1 MPNWVFNHLTIDH
14 GSKEDIAKLKAQVGA
29 VVKTKYKGVDEVDEL
44 VDREPIFSFMNI
56 LPPPEDKL
64 EEYHAVHGYTGGEK
78 SGDTEYNWY
87 NFNVREWGTKWDARD
102 VELVDESETS
112 LHYKFDTAW
121 SPPTTVIA
129 KLAEQN
135 PTLNIT
141 LEYREEQGWG
151 GEVVFIGS
159 YMEVRDEWDIPETHA
174 EEIKANHGDCW
185 KCENF
190 DGDYSDLYQDCPES
204 LKPIELHAKQE
215 LVLTKEK

>member
-1 MPNWVFNHLTIDH
+1 MPNWVFNHLTID
-14 GSKEDIAKLKAQVGA
+14 GSKEDIAKVKAQVGA
-29 VVKTKYKGVDEVDEL
+29 VVKRKYKGVDEVDEKI
-44 VDREPIFSFMNI
+44 DEEPIFSFMNI

-64 EEYHAVHGYTGGEK
+64 DEYHAVHGYTGGEK
-78 SGDTEYNWY
+78 TGDTEYNWY

-102 VELVDESETS
+102 VELIDDDETF

-121 SPPTTVIA
+121 SPPNEVIA

-135 PTLNIT
+135 PNLNLS

-151 GEVVFIGS
+151 GEINFTGSSVEVVK
-159 YMEVRDEWDIPETHA
+159 EWDVPETHA
-174 EEIKANHGDCW
+174 EEIEVNNDYCW

-190 DGDYSDLYQDCPES
+190 DGDYSDLYEDCPEN
-204 LKPIELHAKQE
+204 LKPIEIHAKQE

>member
-1 MPNWVFNHLTIDH
+1 MPNWVFNYLTID
-14 GSKEDIAKLKAQVGA
+14 GSKEDIAKVKAQVGA
-29 VVKTKYKGVDEVDEL
+29 TVKTKYKSADEVDEV

-64 EEYHAVHGYTGGEK
+64 DEYHAVHGYSNGEK
-78 SGDTEYNWY
+78 TGDTEYNWY

-102 VELVDESETS
+102 VELLEDDETY

-121 SPPTTVIA
+121 SPPTEVIT

-135 PTLNIT
+135 PNLNIT

-151 GEVVFIGS
+151 GEIAFNGSSVEVVK
-159 YMEVRDEWDIPETHA
+159 EWDVPETHA
-174 EEIKANHGDCW
+174 EEIEVNNDYCW
-185 KCENF
+185 RCENF
-190 DGDYSDLYQDCPES
+190 DGDFSDLYEDCPEN
-204 LKPIELHAKQE
+204 LKPIEIHATQD

>member
-1 MPNWVFNHLTIDH
+1 MPNWVFNHLTID
-14 GSKEDIAKLKAQVGA
+14 GSKEDIAKVKAQVGA
-29 VVKTKYKGVDEVDEL
+29 VVKRKYKGVDEVDEKI
-44 VDREPIFSFMNI
+44 DEEPIFSFMNI

-64 EEYHAVHGYTGGEK
+64 DEYHAVHGYANGEK
-78 SGDTEYNWY
+78 TGDTEYNWY

-102 VELVDESETS
+102 VELIDDDETF

-121 SPPTTVIA
+121 SPPNEVIA

-135 PTLNIT
+135 PNLNLS

-151 GEVVFIGS
+151 GEINFTGSSVEVVK
-159 YMEVRDEWDIPETHA
+159 EWDVPETHA
-174 EEIKANHGDCW
+174 EEIEVNNDYCW

-190 DGDYSDLYQDCPES
+190 DGDYSDLYEDCPEN
-204 LKPIELHAKQE
+204 LKPIEIHAKQE

>member
-1 MPNWVFNHLTIDH
+1 MPNWVYNHLTID
-14 GSKEDIAKLKAQVGA
+14 GSKEDIAKVKAQVGA
-29 VVKTKYKGVDEVDEL
+29 TVKTKYKGADEVDEML
-44 VDREPIFSFMNI
+44 DREPIFSFMNI

-64 EEYHAVHGYTGGEK
+64 DEYHAVHGYANGEK
-78 SGDTEYNWY
+78 TGDTEYNWY

-102 VELVDESETS
+102 VDLLEDDETY

-121 SPPTTVIA
+121 SPPTEVIA

-135 PTLNIT
+135 PNLNIT

-151 GEVVFIGS
+151 GEVNFNGS
-159 YMEVRDEWDIPETHA
+159 TTEVVKEWDIPDSHA
-174 EEIKANHGDCW
+174 EEIEVNNEYCW

-190 DGDYSDLYQDCPES
+190 DGDYSDLYEDCPEN
-204 LKPIELHAKQE
+204 LKPIEIHAKQD

>member
-1 MPNWVFNHLTIDH
+1 MPNWVYNHLTIE
-14 GSKEDIAKLKAQVGA
+14 GSEEDINKVKAQVGA
-29 VVKTKYKGVDEVDEL
+29 VVKRKYKGADEVDEEI
-44 VDREPIFSFMNI
+44 DEEPIFSFMNI

-64 EEYHAVHGYTGGEK
+64 DEYHAVHGYTGGEK
-78 SGDTEYNWY
+78 TGDTEYNWY

-102 VELVDESETS
+102 VDLLEEHKTS

-121 SPPTTVIA
+121 SPPTPVIE
-129 KLAEQN
+129 KLAQQN
-135 PTLNIT
+135 PNLNIT

-151 GEVVFIGS
+151 GEVNFNGS
-159 YMEVRDEWDIPETHA
+159 VTVVVKEWDVPDTHA
-174 EEIKANHGDCW
+174 EEIEANHGDCW

-190 DGDYSDLYQDCPES
+190 DGDYSDLYEDCPEN

>member
-1 MPNWVFNHLTIDH
+1 MPNWVFNHLTID
-14 GSKEDIAKLKAQVGA
+14 GSKEDIAKVKAQVGA
-29 VVKTKYKGVDEVDEL
+29 VVKRKYKGVDEVDEKI
-44 VDREPIFSFMNI
+44 DEEPIFSFMNI

-64 EEYHAVHGYTGGEK
+64 DEYHAVHGYTGGEK
-78 SGDTEYNWY
+78 TGDTEYNWY

-102 VELVDESETS
+102 VDLLEDDETY

-121 SPPTTVIA
+121 SPPTEVIA

-135 PTLNIT
+135 PNLNLS

-151 GEVVFIGS
+151 GEVNFNGS
-159 YMEVRDEWDIPETHA
+159 VTVVVKEWDVPDTHA
-174 EEIKANHGDCW
+174 EEIEANHGDCW

-190 DGDYSDLYQDCPES
+190 DGDYSDLYEDCPEN
-204 LKPIELHAKQE
+204 LKPIEIHAKQE

>member
-1 MPNWVFNHLTIDH
+1 MPNWVFNHLTID
-14 GSKEDIAKLKAQVGA
+14 GSKEDIAKVKAQVGA
-29 VVKTKYKGVDEVDEL
+29 VVKRKYKGVDEVDEKI
-44 VDREPIFSFMNI
+44 DEEPIFSFMNI

-64 EEYHAVHGYTGGEK
+64 DEYHAVHGYANGEK
-78 SGDTEYNWY
+78 TGDTEYNWY

-102 VELVDESETS
+102 VDLLEDDETY

-121 SPPTTVIA
+121 SPPTEVIA

-135 PTLNIT
+135 PNLNLS

-151 GEVVFIGS
+151 GEINFTGSSVEVVK
-159 YMEVRDEWDIPETHA
+159 EWDVPETHA
-174 EEIKANHGDCW
+174 EEIEVNNDYCW

-190 DGDYSDLYQDCPES
+190 DGDYSDLYEDCPEN
-204 LKPIELHAKQE
+204 LKPIEIHAKQE

>member
-1 MPNWVFNHLTIDH
+1 MPNWVFNHLTID
-14 GSKEDIAKLKAQVGA
+14 GSKEDIAKVKAQVGA
-29 VVKTKYKGVDEVDEL
+29 TVKTKYKGADEVDEV

-64 EEYHAVHGYTGGEK
+64 DEYHGVHGYANGEK
-78 SGDTEYNWY
+78 TGDTEYNWY

-102 VELVDESETS
+102 VDLLEDDETY

-121 SPPTTVIA
+121 SPPNEVIA

-135 PTLNIT
+135 PNLNIT

-151 GEVVFIGS
+151 GEITFTGSSVEVVK
-159 YMEVRDEWDIPETHA
+159 EWDVPETHA
-174 EEIKANHGDCW
+174 EEIEVNNEYCW
-185 KCENF
+185 RCENF
-190 DGDYSDLYQDCPES
+190 DGDYSDLYQDCPEN
-204 LKPIELHAKQE
+204 LKPIEINAKQD